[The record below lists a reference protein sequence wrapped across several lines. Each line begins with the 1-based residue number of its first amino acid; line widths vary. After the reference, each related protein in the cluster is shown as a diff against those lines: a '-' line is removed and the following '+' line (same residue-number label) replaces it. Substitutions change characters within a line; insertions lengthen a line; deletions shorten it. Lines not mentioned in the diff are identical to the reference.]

1 MALAAA
7 LASAC
12 SRQAPRGTS
21 HELDLPDVA
30 GFLAPAPEKGEAF
43 VRRAYRRGKLQVE
56 VTVARMPSSP
66 DDYRRWVEASA
77 GFPQA
82 DLGLPPSLANGF
94 YQCKADD
101 PASCDLLVQLSSGVH
116 LELRGGGTT
125 TRADVTSLA
134 RELPLAAWAGPPRA
148 P

>member
-1 MALAAA
+1 VGLANG
-7 LASAC
+7 C
-12 SRQAPRGTS
+12 TRQAPRGTS
-21 HELDLPDVA
+21 HDLDLPDVA

-77 GFPQA
+77 AFPQA
-82 DLGLPPSLANGF
+82 DLGLPASVANGF
-94 YQCKADD
+94 YQCKPDA
-101 PASCDLLVQLSSGVH
+101 PASCDLLIQLSSGVH
-116 LELRGGGTT
+116 LELRGGGTS
-125 TRADVTSLA
+125 TRVDVTSLA
-134 RELPLAAWAGPPRA
+134 RELPLAAWTTPSAA